1 MKFIS
6 NKKYLDLNR
15 IKLDEK
21 LLINYYKNIGYYNVQ
36 VNSTSAILMESNNF
50 ELIYNI
56 NAGNKYLFN
65 NVTIKL
71 PSDYQRENFVKVEEI
86 TKKIKNK
93 TYSLNRVNQILDEI
107 DQIALQKQYE
117 FINAKYTEKIIDN
130 NKIDLEISIS
140 EGEKL
145 YVEKINIFGNYITNE
160 NVIRNALIT
169 DEGDPFNDILFKKS
183 INNIKSKNIFANVK
197 SELRSGKD
205 NKSKIIDIEVEEKP
219 TGEISAGAGTGTSGS
234 LLSFSILENNY
245 LGENTKLR
253 ANLSLSDE
261 STSGIFS
268 MTKPNYKN
276 SDKSLT
282 ASLENSNNDYMNRF
296 GYENRK
302 TGFSIGTKFE
312 QFEDVYF
319 SPNFS
324 AFYENLTTSSIAS
337 ASKKKQEGEYYD
349 TNFSYGL
356 TLNKLNQQFQ
366 PSSGFKSKFS
376 QSLPLIADD
385 KSVYNSYEF
394 SKYTKIGDESI
405 LSFIFFAQSINSLDG
420 DVRVSKRIFI
430 PSRKLRG
437 FVSGKVGPK
446 DGSDYIGGN
455 YGTSLNVAATLPKL
469 FEDLQ
474 NVDFSLFLDTAN
486 VFGVDYDSSLNSD
499 KIRSSTGLA
508 VDWFTPIGPLSIS
521 FATPITKASTDETES
536 FRFRIG
542 TTF

>member
-1 MKFIS
+1 M
-6 NKKYLDLNR
+6 
-15 IKLDEK
+15 
-21 LLINYYKNIGYYNVQ
+21 
-36 VNSTSAILMESNNF
+36 
-50 ELIYNI
+50 
-56 NAGNKYLFN
+56 
-65 NVTIKL
+65 
-71 PSDYQRENFVKVEEI
+71 
-86 TKKIKNK
+86 
-93 TYSLNRVNQILDEI
+93 
-107 DQIALQKQYE
+107 
-117 FINAKYTEKIIDN
+117 
-130 NKIDLEISIS
+130 
-140 EGEKL
+140 
-145 YVEKINIFGNYITNE
+145 
-160 NVIRNALIT
+160 
-169 DEGDPFNDILFKKS
+169 
-183 INNIKSKNIFANVK
+183 
-197 SELRSGKD
+197 
-205 NKSKIIDIEVEEKP
+205 EEKP
-219 TGEISAGAGTGTSGS
+219 TGDISAGAGTGTSGS

-302 TGFSIGTKFE
+302 TGFSIGTQFE